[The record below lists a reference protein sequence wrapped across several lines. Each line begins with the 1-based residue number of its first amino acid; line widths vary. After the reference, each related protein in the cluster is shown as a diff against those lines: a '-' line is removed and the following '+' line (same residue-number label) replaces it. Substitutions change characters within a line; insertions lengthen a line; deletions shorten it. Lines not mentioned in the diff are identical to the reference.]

1 MTKKNRKLKAVDLF
15 SGCGGLT
22 VGLKKAGFEVIGAV
36 DVEPLAMETYQ
47 MNHPEV
53 TVWREDIR
61 KLSGRKMMR
70 KLGIKK
76 RELDLL
82 AGCPPCQG
90 FSSIRTLN
98 GNKTIKDDRND
109 LIFDFLRLIKE
120 FMPKAVMMEN
130 VPGLLTDKRMEKLK
144 KELKTLGY
152 RLGESPTV
160 LNVAE
165 YGVPQRRRRMILM
178 AGRSGPIA
186 FAKKA
191 VKLRTVRDTIEQL
204 KPHGRSGDTL
214 HDLPENRTSR
224 ISAMISR
231 IPKNGGSHAHLGPEW
246 QLPCH
251 KRSPNAFTD
260 VYGRMR
266 WDDVAP
272 TITGGC
278 CNPSKGRFLHPKENR
293 AITLREAAMLQ
304 SFPKQYKFS
313 LREGKE
319 GVETMIGNALPPEF
333 IRRQALQIKEYL
345 ATL

>member
-1 MTKKNRKLKAVDLF
+1 MIKKNRKLKAVDLF

-22 VGLKKAGFEVIGAV
+22 VGLKKAGFEVVGAV
-36 DVEPLAMETYQ
+36 DVEPLAVETYQ

-53 TVWREDIR
+53 TIWTEDIR

-144 KELKTLGY
+144 KELKILGY
-152 RLGESPTV
+152 HLGESPTI

-178 AGRSGPIA
+178 AGRKGSIA
-186 FAKKA
+186 FARKA
-191 VKLRTVRDTIEQL
+191 VKLRTVRDAIEQL

-214 HDLPENRTSR
+214 HDFPENRTAR

-231 IPKNGGSHAHLGPEW
+231 IPKNGGSHAQLCPE
-246 QLPCH
+246 
-251 KRSPNAFTD
+251 R
-260 VYGRMR
+260 
-266 WDDVAP
+266 
-272 TITGGC
+272 
-278 CNPSKGRFLHPKENR
+278 
-293 AITLREAAMLQ
+293 
-304 SFPKQYKFS
+304 
-313 LREGKE
+313 
-319 GVETMIGNALPPEF
+319 
-333 IRRQALQIKEYL
+333 
-345 ATL
+345 